1 MDDASNMAKN
11 AMPNSFTVKM
21 EWIEWT
27 STLVK
32 FLKSQPGRILV
43 PLNYVVRYNEA
54 TTTIPNSSF
63 LDNYVNRTFSTVRY
77 FLSNASKVQ
86 SYIFRLISKNFV
98 SEHKIFIYKD
108 SYYSHFNFM
117 ALKEYYK
124 CVSANAKST
133 LKTER
138 DLQDLY

>member
-63 LDNYVNRTFSTVRY
+63 LDNYVNRKFSTVRY

-86 SYIFRLISKNFV
+86 SYIFQLISKNFV
-98 SEHKIFIYKD
+98 AEH
-108 SYYSHFNFM
+108 
-117 ALKEYYK
+117 
-124 CVSANAKST
+124 
-133 LKTER
+133 
-138 DLQDLY
+138 